1 MSTFKQS
8 AKKTRSI
15 LNMQTHKHPKM
26 FVIVMMVMINVVI
39 VLLAALIAWLIDD
52 SFQSYL
58 DALING
64 SVIWLLTPNAVLGI
78 ENPATFWLAII
89 VLMVGLVLFSGTI
102 IGLATNMIKD
112 FFSKKEA
119 HEGKFL
125 LEDHIVIL
133 NYNNKVPELVADLV
147 HVKSRAV
154 NLVVLTPTP
163 QAHAEQHILQAIKQ
177 TNLPHQTL
185 HHLNVFVKSGE
196 VLLEQNLRNI
206 AIDRAQTIVVMGD
219 DSKTMAESDLEV
231 LKILL
236 TLGNLNLPPKNIVTE
251 VKLIDTKTNIMALK
265 KTLETLK
272 GHHIEPICFDRRLGQ
287 MMAQA
292 VFYPAI
298 EDVYLSLFSFAGSE
312 AYRLENT
319 TFETVIKAHAE
330 AIPIMQAGEDVFVY
344 TATNQSKTVTSP
356 HTFEP
361 KALPFLSDDARVL
374 PTVFI
379 LGENRKLPHMLEA
392 FKAYEALHQKTLHIE
407 TWSYERLFKAFD
419 TLEQTQGPV
428 TVLLLSNDQVAKDLY
443 DGDVL
448 GALIFLEHHLKREDK
463 QIIVELLDPRN
474 DALVKEFTIENT
486 IISNK
491 LVALMLSKVALFPKT
506 TEFYDRLLTIE
517 PSAPGKDDDALDL
530 ARAKDVLEGPY
541 PWTFESQKQWV
552 ESCYLS
558 THKTRIPIG
567 LIRDETLI
575 MMEHTLHHATPYTV
589 YEEDMIVWFKV

>member
-15 LNMQTHKHPKM
+15 INMQTHKHPKA
-26 FVIVMMVMINVVI
+26 FVIIMMLMINVVI
-39 VLLAALIAWLIDD
+39 VLIAALIAWLTDD
-52 SFQSYL
+52 TFQSYL

-78 ENPATFWLAII
+78 ENPATFWLAIF
-89 VLMVGLVLFSGTI
+89 VLVVGLVLFSGTI

-112 FFSKKEA
+112 FFTKKEA

-163 QAHAEQHILQAIKQ
+163 QAQAEQHILQAIKQ
-177 TNLPHQTL
+177 TDLPQQSL
-185 HHLNVFVKSGE
+185 QHLNVFVKSGE
-196 VLLEQNLRNI
+196 VLLEQNLKNI
-206 AIDRAQTIVVMGD
+206 AIDQARTIVVMGD
-219 DSKTMAESDLEV
+219 DTKTMEESDLEV

-236 TLGNLNLPPKNIVTE
+236 TLGNLNLPPKNLVTE
-251 VKLIDTKTNIMALK
+251 VKLIDTKTNIFALK
-265 KTLETLK
+265 KTLKSLQD
-272 GHHIEPICFDRRLGQ
+272 HHIEPICFDRRLGQ

-319 TFETVIKAHAE
+319 AFETVIKAHSE
-330 AIPIMQAGEDVFVY
+330 AIPIMKAGEDVFVY
-344 TATNQSKTVTSP
+344 TATNQSKLTTAP
-356 HTFEP
+356 HSFEP
-361 KALPFLSDDARVL
+361 KALPFLSDAKPVL
-374 PTVFI
+374 PTIFI

-392 FKAYEALHQKTLHIE
+392 FKAYEALHQTTLHIE
-407 TWSYERLFKAFD
+407 TWSYERLFRAFD
-419 TLEQTQGPV
+419 TLEQTKGPV
-428 TVLLLSNDQVAKDLY
+428 TILLLSNDQVTKDLY

-448 GALIFLEHHLKREDK
+448 HALIFLEHHLKRPDK
-463 QIIVELLDPRN
+463 QVIVELLDPRN

-517 PSAPGKDDDALDL
+517 PSALGKDDDALDL
-530 ARAKDVLEGPY
+530 ARAKDVLEGPF
-541 PWTFESQKQWV
+541 PWVFESAKQWV

-558 THKTRIPIG
+558 THKTRVPIG

-575 MMEHTLHHATPYTV
+575 MMEDSLHQANPYTL
-589 YEEDMIVWFKV
+589 EAEDILIWFKV